1 MYRTVPWGASAVSV
15 AACAAR
21 SAPAAA
27 AGSSAANASAARR
40 AVDRVMLA
48 CGMIGR
54 RTCDE
59 PRVMS
64 SFPDRLHALLYPR
77 AYPHAVRAVDLIE
90 THISW
95 VLLTG
100 KFAYKVKRPVHY
112 PFIDLRS
119 PEQRRLLC
127 HEEVRLNRRFAP
139 ELYLGVRAIR
149 RRRGEARIGG
159 SGHIIEHAVKMR
171 QFPRSH
177 ELDALLGARRIVPVE
192 LEAFGGELADMH
204 ERLPV
209 AQAAH
214 EWGRP
219 AAQVAGIRRNA
230 AECVR

>member
-1 MYRTVPWGASAVSV
+1 MWH
-15 AACAAR
+15 
-21 SAPAAA
+21 
-27 AGSSAANASAARR
+27 
-40 AVDRVMLA
+40 D
-48 CGMIGR
+48 R

-59 PRVMS
+59 RRVMS
-64 SFPDRLHALLYPR
+64 SFPDQLYALLYPR

-95 VLLTG
+95 VLLAG

-112 PFIDLRS
+112 PFIDLRA

-149 RRRGEARIGG
+149 RRRGEAGIGG
-159 SGHIIEHAVKMR
+159 SGRIVEHAVKMR
-171 QFPRSH
+171 QFPRSQ
-177 ELDALLGARRIVPVE
+177 ELDALLGARRIEPAE
-192 LEAFGGELADMH
+192 LEAFGGELAGIH

-209 AQAAH
+209 AQAGQ
-214 EWGRP
+214 EWGHA

-230 AECVR
+230 AEWVCAA